1 MNLFYKLI
9 QMKTKSFISF
19 AVCVAVSVLMCSC
32 SNEESADSNS
42 NSNGQLTAFTGGI
55 VTEVPMERMQLST
68 PEISTEVPGF
78 LTRTS
83 MNRNAI
89 GGQGAFLWEP
99 NDVIYVEDD
108 GGKLHKSKNTVTDA
122 APRATFLL
130 DGSYTANQYDVYYCG
145 TNSGAGDKKVVIAG
159 NQTQTAFNNTKH
171 FGAVGDCGL
180 AKAEKTTVSGR
191 SGYKFDLEH
200 KASYLCFLPYM
211 AYKVQRANFK
221 IQSIEITS
229 DNNISGTYDLGLS
242 GLYGTGNS
250 KTITLNVGN
259 DGLALAD
266 QTAETPNIDN
276 SLYVVIAPGPH
287 ALKVKYTVV
296 DAKNTVM
303 TITKSYKSHNFGAN
317 KICDIPVNL
326 GVRHYSGRNY
336 YMWDAAENYWS
347 GHEWDAATPW
357 QPTAAG
363 ERNDNYPKSKAA
375 DPSRW
380 YNEGTAPFFEASVN
394 PLFNKLPNA
403 NEMCWY
409 VLKGDAHCDDST
421 WWEVF
426 GQLHTGGMWL
436 KKLSVIAKEAGKD
449 PAVLKQADPKGN
461 NILTTSEYYKISPK
475 NGKPADNVIDKYFFL
490 PALGCYDSYSLGKL
504 GSFGCYWSS
513 SASPSGSSYAYGLCF
528 FSGYLGL
535 GSYSYR
541 RTGVVA
547 QPFE

>member
-32 SNEESADSNS
+32 YNEESADS

-99 NDVIYVEDD
+99 NDVIYVKDD
-108 GGKLHKSKNTVTDA
+108 GGNLHKSQNTVTDA

-130 DGSYTANQYDVYYCG
+130 EGSYTANQYDVYYCG
-145 TNSGAGDKKVVIAG
+145 TNSGAGDKKVVIAR
-159 NQTQTAFNNTKH
+159 NQRQTAFNNTKH
-171 FGAVGDCGL
+171 FGAAGDCGV

-211 AYKVQRANFK
+211 ASDVQRTYFK
-221 IQSIEITS
+221 IKRIEITS
-229 DNNISGTYDLGLS
+229 DNNIAGTYDLTQAGLS
-242 GLYGTGNS
+242 GTGNS

-259 DGLALAD
+259 DGLKLAD
-266 QTAETPNIDN
+266 QATETTSIKN
-276 SLYVVIAPGPH
+276 SLYVVIAPGTH
-287 ALKVKYTVV
+287 ALKVKYTVL

-336 YMWDAAENYWS
+336 YMWDARENYWS
-347 GHEWDAATPW
+347 GHEWDAAVPW
-357 QPTAAG
+357 QPTASG
-363 ERNDNYPKSKAA
+363 ESNNGYPKSKDA
-375 DPSRW
+375 DASRW
-380 YNEGTAPFFEASVN
+380 YHGGYGPFEASVN
-394 PLFNKLPNA
+394 PLFKQLPNG
-403 NEMCWY
+403 NEMGWY
-409 VLKGDAHCDDST
+409 VLKGDAHLEEST

-426 GQLHTGGMWL
+426 GQLHTGGLWL
-436 KKLSVIAKEAGKD
+436 KKLSVIAQENGKE
-449 PAVLKQADPKGN
+449 PAALKQADPNGIN
-461 NILTTSEYYKISPK
+461 LLASYQYYNIPPK
-475 NGKPADNVIDKYFFL
+475 EGKPSDSEIGKYFFL
-490 PALGCYDSYSLGKL
+490 PMLGYYNRGKL
-504 GSFGCYWSS
+504 INIGACGSYWSS
-513 SASPSGSSYAYGLCF
+513 SAEPGSSNTVYNLG
-528 FSGYLGL
+528 FSF
-535 GSYSYR
+535 GSVSQGTCYIY
-541 RTGVVA
+541 TAGHVA